1 MSVSENVSL
10 RMNSENMVLLDSLL
24 SKTESNIK
32 LIQEFGRA
40 FLCAVLNEW
49 RYATRHVVSLMM
61 KPGDEEETRKSVSHL
76 KRAYYDSCDILID
89 CLLQRIAD
97 YSCEYVGYAG
107 VVAVLVPDF
116 NQHTIEVRAA
126 QAAHR
131 KAKSC
136 PPEKREEEY
145 ESLTEHVENLL
156 KFAELLEATK
166 DVWMEDVR
174 KQKSRDQ
181 LPIIWTI
188 IGIGV
193 SIVLALIFN

>member
-1 MSVSENVSL
+1 MSVSANAFL
-10 RMNSENMVLLDSLL
+10 RMSSDRVALLGSLL

-49 RYATRHVVSLMM
+49 RYATRHVVNVMVR
-61 KPGDEEETRKSVSHL
+61 PDDEEEIRKAESHL

-97 YSCEYVGYAG
+97 YSREYVGYTG
-107 VVAVLVPDF
+107 IVAALVPDF
-116 NQHTIEVRAA
+116 NQHSLEARAA

-136 PPEKREEEY
+136 PPEKREDEY
-145 ESLTEHVENLL
+145 ESLSCHVENLL

-166 DVWMEDVR
+166 DAWLEDVR
-174 KQKSRDQ
+174 KQKSRDI

-193 SIVLALIFN
+193 SIVLALIFR

>member
-1 MSVSENVSL
+1 MSVSANACL
-10 RMNSENMVLLDSLL
+10 RMSSDRVALLGSLL

-49 RYATRHVVSLMM
+49 RYATRHVVNAMVR
-61 KPGDEEETRKSVSHL
+61 PDDEEEIRKAESHL

-97 YSCEYVGYAG
+97 YSREYIGYTG
-107 VVAVLVPDF
+107 IVAALVPDF
-116 NQHTIEVRAA
+116 NQHNLEVRAA

-131 KAKSC
+131 AAKSC
-136 PPEKREEEY
+136 PSEKREDEY
-145 ESLTEHVENLL
+145 ESLSCHVENLL

-166 DVWMEDVR
+166 DAWLEDVR
-174 KQKSRDQ
+174 KQKSRDI
-181 LPIIWTI
+181 LPIIWTA

-193 SIVLALIFN
+193 SIVLALIFH